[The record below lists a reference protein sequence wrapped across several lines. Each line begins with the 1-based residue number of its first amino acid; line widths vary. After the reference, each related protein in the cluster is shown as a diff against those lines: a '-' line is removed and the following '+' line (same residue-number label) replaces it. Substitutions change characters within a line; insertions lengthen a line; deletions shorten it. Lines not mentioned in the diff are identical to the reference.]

1 MKITRH
7 GSTKNQGITTLLDR
21 KPDTV
26 MVDSGVRLQFRNI
39 LDPTDSSYITHHDYT
54 VELSP
59 EDLRLLVG
67 ELLTPLFEA
76 KMDL

>member
-7 GSTKNQGITTLLDR
+7 GSTKNQGTTTLLNK

-26 MVDSGVRLQFRNI
+26 MVDSGIQLQFRNV
-39 LDPTDSSYITHHDYT
+39 LDPMDSTFITHHDYT

-59 EDLRLLVG
+59 EDLRLMVG

-76 KMDL
+76 KLDL